1 MASGPVSF
9 KPYLRPQDAT
19 ITSLDVRVVACKEN
33 WVITSPNMDFV
44 KEPYIFEEEEL
55 CCRADGRLGVVDCF
69 QWPQTHEKQYKYSI
83 CIPRKHSIPTLQIA
97 WYDPTPS
104 DFVVPTSS
112 QFAVGTL
119 QSAKVAAFE
128 EALQSLRSRH
138 HTLRDQP
145 VGQDALRTLMHLA
158 RHEVMC
164 LRQHPILFRDLVV
177 FVVQLQ
183 HKILDIY
190 TLLEYI
196 EYVYPLLLNPPSCPP
211 QANST
216 WMGCFVRATE
226 VCEALYF
233 AGVPIWLVRSKE
245 YIPPTMNIVHSV
257 RLTYPDGIVRSMYM
271 ENGVA
276 KPFPSIW
283 QGPSNALHQYHTRRG
298 YEGTL
303 ADAPKHLPIS
313 YPSSS
318 RPSSSSRRQ
327 PATRQS
333 RTARDRASA
342 GPSRASSSAGGESKW
357 EEPNLP
363 DIPKPHSMFAAA
375 WREADKNLQRVSS
388 GLVDPGYRFPKL
400 TLFVNVSMLEQKKI
414 YLFNWL
420 SAHALW
426 ISQVDLCL
434 PSRFP
439 SPQMWRDFLNTINTN
454 PLPSTQTALRKSAVQ
469 DILGEGIINSA
480 QGLAGAPE
488 EITWRGMQVKI
499 LSLLNP
505 PLWFIWSLLW
515 ELYELN
521 FHYEL
526 YALNRALV
534 PNLWTSSD
542 EMRLTCQTLLYSI
555 IPGESGLVMW
565 SESLPQDSGELGL
578 CATDVLTAL
587 PYINKFCH
595 LLSAWPGAP
604 AHLQYLVE
612 MKDQDDKEVYAV
624 FSLACGFY
632 VQTAF
637 DFLRRQPSLP
647 RMFQFI

>member
-9 KPYLRPQDAT
+9 KLYLRPQDAT
-19 ITSLDVRVVACKEN
+19 ITSLDAQVVACKEN

-44 KEPYIFEEEEL
+44 EEPYIFEEEEL
-55 CCRADGRLGVVDCF
+55 CCHADRRLG
-69 QWPQTHEKQYKYSI
+69 
-83 CIPRKHSIPTLQIA
+83 HSIPTLQIV
-97 WYDPTPS
+97 WYNPTPS
-104 DFVVPTSS
+104 DFVVPTGSR
-112 QFAVGTL
+112 FAVGTL

-128 EALQSLRSRH
+128 EALQSLCSRH
-138 HTLRDQP
+138 HTLRDRP

-158 RHEVMC
+158 RHEVMR
-164 LRQHPILFRDLVV
+164 LQQHPLLFRDLVM
-177 FVVQLQ
+177 FVAQLQ
-183 HKILDIY
+183 RKILDIY

-196 EYVYPLLLNPPSCPP
+196 EYVYPLLLNPPSRPP

-233 AGVPIWLVRSKE
+233 AGVPVWLVHSKE
-245 YIPPTMNIVHSV
+245 YIPLTMNIVCSV

-283 QGPSNALHQYHTRRG
+283 RGPSNALHQYHTRHG

-303 ADAPKHLPIS
+303 ADAPERLPIS

-318 RPSSSSRRQ
+318 RPSSSSGRQ

-363 DIPKPHSMFAAA
+363 DILKPHSVFAAA

-400 TLFVNVSMLEQKKI
+400 TLFVNVSMPERKKI

-420 SAHALW
+420 SARALW
-426 ISQVDLCL
+426 IS
-434 PSRFP
+434 
-439 SPQMWRDFLNTINTN
+439 
-454 PLPSTQTALRKSAVQ
+454 QTALRKSAVW

-499 LSLLNP
+499 SSLLNP
-505 PLWFIWSLLW
+505 PLWFIRSLLW

-521 FHYEL
+521 FRYEL
-526 YALNRALV
+526 YALDRALV

-542 EMRLTCQTLLYSI
+542 EMRLTRQTLLYSI
-555 IPGESGLVMW
+555 FPGESGLVMW
-565 SESLPQDSGELGL
+565 SESLPQDSCELGL
-578 CATDVLTAL
+578 CATDVPTTLL
-587 PYINKFCH
+587 YINKFCH

-604 AHLQYLVE
+604 ARLQYLVK

-632 VQTAF
+632 VQTVF
-637 DFLRRQPSLP
+637 DFLRQQPSLP
-647 RMFQFI
+647 RMFQFV